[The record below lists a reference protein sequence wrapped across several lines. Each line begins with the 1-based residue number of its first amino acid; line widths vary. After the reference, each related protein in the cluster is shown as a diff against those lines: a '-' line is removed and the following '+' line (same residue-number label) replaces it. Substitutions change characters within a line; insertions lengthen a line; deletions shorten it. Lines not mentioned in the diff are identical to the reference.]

1 MITIQV
7 LGLDQFVVGRYS
19 REHTPNLAQLFETEE
34 EEIVFY
40 APNSMVFHKGVE
52 QTSWNTI
59 VIIRLPEKY
68 HPLEAVVADYLD
80 KTLRLFT
87 INLQVEFNYIEEEH
101 CHLYVNP
108 QYPRY
113 ITSSESTEDEYT
125 FEFGDMPEAVE
136 GDIQIEEEHEHGHHH
151 HHHHHDHDHEHEE
164 EGPEVYLGNAFEG
177 FEEKYEEAIKNKKN

>member
-34 EEIVFY
+34 DEIVFFVFY
-40 APNSMVFHKGVE
+40 AMVFHKGVE
-52 QTSWNTI
+52 QTSWNTL
-59 VIIRLPEKY
+59 VIIRLSEKY
-68 HPLEAVVADYLD
+68 HPLEAAVADYLD

-87 INLQVEFNYIEEEH
+87 INLHVEFAYVEEEH

-113 ITSSESTEDEYT
+113 ITTAESTEDEYT
-125 FEFGDMPEAVE
+125 FEFGDMPDQLE
-136 GDIQIEEEHEHGHHH
+136 GDISIEEDEHEHHH
-151 HHHHHDHDHEHEE
+151 HHHHHDDEE
-164 EGPEVYLGNAFEG
+164 EEKDEVYLGNAFEG
-177 FEEKYEEAIKNKKN
+177 FEEKYEDALKKKGN